1 MLEQNLTTELSSPQ
15 VAVANTQPLRLQI
28 ALVLLLVALAVV
40 IVKDREFWFGSDD
53 AVEADASTSE
63 SIQKGA
69 VAVVPAKSAPAA
81 RAVVA
86 RNHVAPKTSAKAAA
100 SEPPQQV
107 AADPGLAYS
116 NLANPDS
123 SVVASTRA
131 ALPPLDVEVVT
142 GDNHRNLHPGSNVS
156 KVEILSDSNRVSAAT
171 TSAVSLTTNVA
182 EHERLSGGTFPELRQ
197 SVEAT
202 YPLLGQHMRVQG
214 SVVLQA
220 VVGVDG
226 IIEDL
231 RVLSGPAILTAAAQQ
246 AVRQWRFKPY
256 LQNGQP
262 VETKARITVNFSIR
276 ISDNPP
282 DAS

>member
-1 MLEQNLTTELSSPQ
+1 MFQQNLTTELSSPQ
-15 VAVANTQPLRLQI
+15 VAVANKQPVRLQI

-40 IVKDREFWFGSDD
+40 IVRDREFWFGSDEALESD
-53 AVEADASTSE
+53 APASET
-63 SIQKGA
+63 IQKAA
-69 VAVVPAKSAPAA
+69 VAAAPAKSAPAA
-81 RAVVA
+81 RAVAA
-86 RNHVAPKTSAKAAA
+86 RKHVAPKTSAKPAA
-100 SEPPQQV
+100 SAQSHQV
-107 AADPGLAYS
+107 AANAD
-116 NLANPDS
+116 LANPSLANQDS
-123 SVVASTRA
+123 PVVATTRA
-131 ALPPLDVEVVT
+131 ALPPLDVEVVA
-142 GDNHRNLHPGSNVS
+142 GDTRRSVHPGSNVS
-156 KVEILSDSNRVSAAT
+156 KVEIPSDSNRVSAAT
-171 TSAVSLTTNVA
+171 ASAVSLTTNA
-182 EHERLSGGTFPELRQ
+182 AQHERLSSGTFPELRQ